1 MNYTELPTLEEW
13 SYLKH
18 GEHYMGGELPSG
30 ADGDSPGELLRRDGL
45 VCQSVHSHRDLEVV
59 QVVQEQAEVLELVER
74 DALQADFGQVWN
86 SGEIV
91 LINLIF

>member
-1 MNYTELPTLEEW
+1 MNYTELQTLEEW

-18 GEHYMGGELPSG
+18 GKHDVGGELPSG
-30 ADGDSPGELLRRDGL
+30 ADGDRPGELLRRDGL
-45 VCQSVHSHRDLEVV
+45 VCQGVHPHRNLEVV

-86 SGEIV
+86 SGEKVFI
-91 LINLIF
+91 